1 MADGSKHYDKLAE
14 CQGTFKCH
22 QDARNL
28 CVLERGGGGHVAL
41 NNTFVGAHM

>member
-22 QDARNL
+22 QEECNL
-28 CVLERGGGGHVAL
+28 CVLERGGHVAL
-41 NNTFVGAHM
+41 NNRFVGAHM